1 MPEYPTLNTQVIGQ
15 AESALGALLNP
26 VLAPTGTTPLQ
37 WFVLS
42 VTAGSDG
49 TASRDQIAGR
59 VAGARKSDPAQVQAA
74 ITELAGAG
82 LLELPDEGAALRLT
96 AEGQARAQGIR
107 STLGEITA
115 RIFGGMPAQDLA
127 VAGRVLT
134 AVTEHANAELSSL
147 GW

>member
-1 MPEYPTLNTQVIGQ
+1 MSEYPTFNTQVIGQ
-15 AESALGALLNP
+15 AEGALGAILNP

-37 WFVLS
+37 WFVLT
-42 VTAGSDG
+42 VAAGSNG
-49 TASRDQIAGR
+49 TASRAR
-59 VAGARKSDPAQVQAA
+59 VAGARKVDPAQVQAA
-74 ITELAGAG
+74 IAELAGAG

-96 AEGQARAQGIR
+96 AEGQARVQGIR

-115 RIFGGMPAQDLA
+115 RIFGGIPAEDLA
-127 VAGRVLT
+127 LAGRVLT